1 MKIYKGKRVRRA
13 ILQPEIV
20 VTAKGY
26 RPWNKGKPS
35 NAPRC
40 KECGQFLPRDGEH
53 ICKSVDLRK
62 DRRCLICYKG
72 LKNKGW
78 ERYSKICGPCGKKI
92 QRQKER
98 ELRSKLIQQF
108 GGKCEVCGYDKFEEC
123 LEFHHI
129 DKSIKKS
136 KHFLKD
142 ILKYPEKF
150 ELLCNRCHREKE
162 IKNKGG

>member
-1 MKIYKGKRVRRA
+1 MRKFKEVPLFCEKCGKRIPNRKDCKTN
-13 ILQPEIV
+13 ICLEC
-20 VTAKGY
+20 TAK
-26 RPWNKGKPS
+26 N
-35 NAPRC
+35 RC
-40 KECGQFLPRDGEH
+40 QLCGRFLKADGSH
-53 ICKSVDLRK
+53 ICNKVDLRGPRFCQDCGK
-62 DRRCLICYKG
+62 L
-72 LKNKGW
+72 LSNKGY
-78 ERYSKICGPCGKKI
+78 ERWKSRCGSCAKKI

-98 ELRSKLIQQF
+98 ELRNRLIKQF
-108 GGKCEVCGYDKFEEC
+108 GSKCKECGYDKFKEC

-150 ELLCNRCHREKE
+150 ELLCNRCHRKKE